1 LQRLFRKRQNGPI
14 RKPLKTEV
22 FRGFFNKQ
30 PGFIDLK
37 TRFAGN
43 ERFISVVT
51 RMELLAFPAL
61 SISERERIVQFLET
75 VFIVPLTEAIEVE
88 AIAIRRAFRPKLS
101 DAIIAATA
109 RVLDATLVTGDG
121 PLTGKKIPGLPIILT
136 ASSPV
141 KAKRSLSKEAL
152 LYAALGCFIF
162 STLVFA
168 CLFIFK

>member
-1 LQRLFRKRQNGPI
+1 MNGLIDDVENRKSVVLDTNVI
-14 RKPLKTEV
+14 IK
-22 FRGFFNKQ
+22 FINKQ
-30 PGFIDLK
+30 PGFIDFK

-61 SISERERIVQFLET
+61 GISEWERVVRFLET
-75 VFIVPLTEAIEVE
+75 VSIVPLTEAIEAE
-88 AIAIRRAFRPKLS
+88 AIAIRRTFRPKLP

-109 RVLDATLVTGDG
+109 RVLDAALVTGDG
-121 PLTGKKIPGLPIILT
+121 PLARKKIPGLPIIFT

-141 KAKRSLSKEAL
+141 KAKRSLSKETL